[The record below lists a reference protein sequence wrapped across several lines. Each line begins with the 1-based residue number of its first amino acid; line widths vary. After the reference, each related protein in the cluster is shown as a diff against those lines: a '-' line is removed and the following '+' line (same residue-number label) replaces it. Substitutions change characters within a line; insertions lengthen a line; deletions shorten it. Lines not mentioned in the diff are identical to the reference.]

1 MIRICMGRNR
11 ISLRIDVKI
20 QELWRLRMEVV
31 DAQSGGKRLKIE
43 PWGIG
48 RQVIAVSHNF
58 EEERFLDPISGST
71 PK

>member
-1 MIRICMGRNR
+1 VEAQNGAI
-11 ISLRIDVKI
+11 
-20 QELWRLRMEVV
+20 EEVV

-71 PK
+71 PKCKEGS